1 MASEMFAVFQIETD
15 NVTYSFEH
23 LIGIFESQELAET
36 ALLTHVEDLNVLNAK
51 IWELDKEQSALI
63 KIWNESFESLRKKLV
78 KGGELRKRIDKDEKY
93 KKSINDEIE
102 SEKAILSEKLKI
114 ISNKKSELTKNT
126 YGLVSMGASLDDY
139 QIRPIEVGKISR
151 IS

>member
-1 MASEMFAVFQIETD
+1 MFAVFQIETD